1 MLIVRAPVRISFGG
15 GGTDLASYYTQFGGM
30 VVSAAITRYCYVMV
44 NERSDGAIHI
54 SSADYHYWEMYPRG
68 EMPPLVAP
76 LALPKAAL
84 TWFMEQGLLRT
95 GIDLF
100 LASDVPP
107 GTGLGSSSAMAVALV
122 HALAAYTGHQLTSSS
137 VAELACHLEIEL
149 LHMPIGRQDQY
160 ASAIGGLNI
169 LEFREEGVRISPLAL
184 PADVVSSLSA
194 RLLLFATGQTRN
206 SADILSHINMKKQPK
221 TQEALHHIKELAG
234 EMCTALKSGDLDQ
247 FGYLMDLAW
256 REKKRLNGSIST
268 QVIDQW
274 YAAARQAG
282 AIGGKVTGA
291 GGGGFL
297 LFYCPQERQSA
308 LRSTLAQL
316 GLQEMPFDFDFV
328 GPQLS
333 TTSWSSESQTSLTL
347 PGD

>member
-1 MLIVRAPVRISFGG
+1 LFIVRAPVRISFGG
-15 GGTDLASYYTQFGGM
+15 GGTDLASYYTRFGGM

-54 SSADYHYWEMYPRG
+54 SSADYHCWEMYPRG
-68 EMPPLVAP
+68 EVPSVVAP

-84 TWFMEQGLLRT
+84 AWFMQQGLLRT

-122 HALAAYTGHQLTSSS
+122 HALAAYTGQTLTPSST
-137 VAELACHLEIEL
+137 AELACSLEIERL
-149 LHMPIGRQDQY
+149 QMPIGKQDQY

-169 LEFREEGVRISPLAL
+169 FEFREENVQIRPLAL

-194 RLLLFATGQTRN
+194 RLLLFATGQTHN
-206 SADILSHINMKKQPK
+206 SADILGRINRDKQSK
-221 TQEALHHIKELAG
+221 TQEVLHRIKALAS
-234 EMCTALKSGDLDQ
+234 EMCTVLRSGDLDQ
-247 FGYLMDLAW
+247 FGYLLDIAW
-256 REKKRLNGSIST
+256 HEKKRLNGGIST
-268 QVIDQW
+268 QIIDQW
-274 YAAARQAG
+274 YEAACQAG
-282 AIGGKVTGA
+282 ALGGKITGA

-297 LFYCPQERQSA
+297 LFYCPQERQSV
-308 LRSTLAQL
+308 LRSTLTQF

-333 TTSWSSESQTSLTL
+333 SSRWSSEPQTSLTL
-347 PGD
+347 PSD